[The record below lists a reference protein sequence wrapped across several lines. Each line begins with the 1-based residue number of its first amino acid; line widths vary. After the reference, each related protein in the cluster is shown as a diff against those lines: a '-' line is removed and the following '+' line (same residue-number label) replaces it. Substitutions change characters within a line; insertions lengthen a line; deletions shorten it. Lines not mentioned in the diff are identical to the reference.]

1 MHVKKVNSLLRA
13 GGGLVAG
20 RDHPQ
25 LAGSFDWLV
34 RDGRLTAVLPGI
46 YASPDVAHGWQT
58 RARALTLRHQD
69 AVLLG
74 GAAARISFWPDA
86 PLNHVD
92 AAVCGVL
99 KPQPG
104 FSFNRRH
111 IPEELI
117 AEREGLRYTIPA
129 LTAIDLATFA
139 CSDAIDR
146 AATPLILR
154 CAPERQ
160 R

>member
-1 MHVKKVNSLLRA
+1 VKRSIRCYEPVTA
-13 GGGLVAG
+13 WVAR

-34 RDGRLTAVLPGI
+34 RDGRLTAVLPSI
-46 YASPDVAHGWQT
+46 CASPDVAHGWQT

-74 GAAARISFWPDA
+74 AAAARISFWPDA

-99 KPQPG
+99 KP
-104 FSFNRRH
+104 
-111 IPEELI
+111 
-117 AEREGLRYTIPA
+117 RETSRGQLPNA
-129 LTAIDLATFA
+129 
-139 CSDAIDR
+139 
-146 AATPLILR
+146 
-154 CAPERQ
+154 
-160 R
+160 